1 MKICIT
7 SQGSTLDAPV
17 EERFGRAPYFMIID
31 TETGSAEAIEN
42 QFAGATGGVG
52 PKAAQLLI
60 ARKVAA
66 LVSGMVGGNAREVLM
81 AAGIQMYTYRVGGS
95 VKDAL
100 EQFNNNKLERAG

>member
-7 SQGSTLDAPV
+7 SQGPTLASPA
-17 EERFGRAPYFMIID
+17 EERFGRAAYFMIID
-31 TETGSAEAIEN
+31 TETGAAEAVEN
-42 QFAGATGGVG
+42 QVAGATGGVG

-60 ARKVAA
+60 ARDAKA

-81 AAGIQMYTYRVGGS
+81 AAGIQMYTYRAGGS

-100 EQFNNNKLERAG
+100 EQFKSAKLERSG